1 MASYQHILL
10 PTDGSASADKA
21 AETAVDLARRYGAR
35 LSIVSVID
43 PVPFI
48 SFPEAGGEAL
58 AYYLEAAEE
67 GAQQGIAQ
75 AAARATAAGLNFDSQ
90 VLREHGPPQ
99 SIIDYARHEGVDLI
113 VMGSHGRRGLDSLL
127 LGSVAHKILTLSP
140 VPVLVVK

>member
-1 MASYQHILL
+1 MADYKHILL

-48 SFPEAGGEAL
+48 SFPEGGGEAL

-67 GAQQGIAQ
+67 GAKQGIEQ
-75 AAARATAAGLNFDSQ
+75 AAARATAAGVNFDSQ
-90 VLREHGPPQ
+90 VLREHGPAP
-99 SIIDYARHEGVDLI
+99 SIIGFAKHEGIDLI

-127 LGSVAHKILTLSP
+127 LGSVAHKVLTLSP